1 MANTDLPSLPANRTH
16 PLDPPPEYKQLRI
29 EQPILKVRT
38 PRGDPAWLVTRLE
51 DIRTVLTDKRFS
63 SDPRKPGYPTYI
75 TGDVPPPPGFFM
87 QHDAPDHTRLRRM
100 VTNEFKAKHVEGLRP
115 RMQQIVDQCLDGM
128 LKMTPPVDLVK
139 VFAVPVAS
147 MVICELLGVSLDDY
161 PFVQSR
167 TDTVL
172 DRSRSPQET
181 TAAAIEL
188 MGFFDRLVTAKEQNP
203 TPNDLIGRVV
213 LEAARQGQPSHQE
226 LVGLSALLLLGGYDT
241 MAQVI
246 GLGTVTLLKNPDQ
259 LAGFLRDPS
268 LGENL
273 VDELVRYL
281 SVNHAGLPRAAL
293 ADVEVGGQLIRE
305 GEGVIL
311 MLNSGNRDE
320 LAFQNPDAFD
330 IHRQTAQH
338 VGFGH
343 GLHKCIGADFARAE
357 LEIVFR
363 SLFQRIPTLSLAAPI
378 EELPFRHEMVLYG
391 LKQLPVTWSQPS
403 TEG

>member
-1 MANTDLPSLPANRTH
+1 MADTDLPALPGTRTN
-16 PLDPPPEYKQLRI
+16 PLDPPPEYKRLRL
-29 EQPILKVRT
+29 EQPITKVRT

-51 DIRTVLTDKRFS
+51 DIRAVLTDKRFS

-115 RMQQIVDQCLDGM
+115 RMQQIVDQCIGNM
-128 LKMTPPVDLVK
+128 LKMPPPVDLVK

-172 DRSRSPQET
+172 DRSRSPEET

-188 MGFFDRLVTAKEQNP
+188 MGFFDRVVTAKEQAP

-213 LEAARQGQPSHQE
+213 LEAAKQGQPSHQE
-226 LVGLSALLLLGGYDT
+226 MVGLAALLLLGGYDT

-259 LAGFLRDPS
+259 IADFLKDPS

-293 ADVEVGGQLIRE
+293 ADVEVGGQLIRA
-305 GEGVIL
+305 GEGVIV

-320 LAFQNPDAFD
+320 LVFKNPDAFD
-330 IHRQTAQH
+330 IHRQTSQH

-357 LEIVFR
+357 LDIVFR
-363 SLFQRIPTLSLAAPI
+363 TLFQRIPTLSLAAPI

-391 LKQLPVTWSQPS
+391 LKQLPVTWTPE
-403 TEG
+403 TVKG